1 MKVPS
6 GGDCGVTQGWAGL
19 GPAGAHPRPAFW
31 VTWVTLNVDA
41 LHNTV
46 GTATLYGSTLAMAPG
61 EAWTTMGRSPPS
73 PPPPPIS
80 NGGHSHFLHTLCTFV
95 YRIYNVMSIST
106 SIDWCSHTP
115 CHSAW
120 LAESDPF
127 PHPAEGVRRANVS
140 YVDQV
145 TAQPLA
151 LLSSQKAPSSSFAR
165 PRPY

>member
-73 PPPPPIS
+73 PPPPP
-80 NGGHSHFLHTLCTFV
+80 FLMEAIPTSCIHYVLLCTV
-95 YRIYNVMSIST
+95 YIM
-106 SIDWCSHTP
+106 
-115 CHSAW
+115 
-120 LAESDPF
+120 
-127 PHPAEGVRRANVS
+127 
-140 YVDQV
+140 
-145 TAQPLA
+145 
-151 LLSSQKAPSSSFAR
+151 
-165 PRPY
+165 